1 MTGAIRNAAAYA
13 RQRGQRDE
21 HSNQSGDDLFRP
33 YCSEKF
39 ITKRAAINAEARAII
54 NKHFPIE
61 RGCSCGCGDP
71 GWRLEEANPERFAR
85 YYRLLT
91 VALKRTMP

>member
-1 MTGAIRNAAAYA
+1 MTT
-13 RQRGQRDE
+13 
-21 HSNQSGDDLFRP
+21 RP
-33 YCSEKF
+33 VRS
-39 ITKRAAINAEARAII
+39 II

-91 VALKRTMP
+91 AVLKKVKS

>member
-1 MTGAIRNAAAYA
+1 MSIQTKAATIYFAPTA
-13 RQRGQRDE
+13 RK
-21 HSNQSGDDLFRP
+21 S
-33 YCSEKF
+33 F

>member
-1 MTGAIRNAAAYA
+1 MIDPQLSTVFFAPTA
-13 RQRGQRDE
+13 RRRF
-21 HSNQSGDDLFRP
+21 LTR
-33 YCSEKF
+33 
-39 ITKRAAINAEARAII
+39 RAAINAEVRAII

-91 VALKRTMP
+91 AVLKKVKS